1 MRPIR
6 FSVNLSKVHGSQL
19 IRMQN
24 SEGKQ
29 EIFIAIP
36 TSRLFVPQD
45 SNDCHII
52 VMAIDTP
59 NSQFSDFVVKPYL
72 TQTDY
77 ESLSQDQRNQ
87 LPILGRGKF
96 IKERQNKSLY
106 NTAAVVDVSDNVFD
120 TTGLASPSFR
130 TNTPT
135 EGRNNFN
142 QQQNYQQNY
151 GQHSL

>member
-29 EIFIAIP
+29 EVFIAVP
-36 TSRLFVPQD
+36 TSKLFVPQD
-45 SNDCHII
+45 SQDCHII

-77 ESLSQDQRNQ
+77 ESLSQEQRNQ

-106 NTAAVVDVSDNVFD
+106 NTATVVDFSDTDYDNN
-120 TTGLASPSFR
+120 GLANPSFR
-130 TNTPT
+130 NNTPH
-135 EGRNNFN
+135 EVRNNN
-142 QQQNYQQNY
+142 YPQQNYLQGY
-151 GQHSL
+151 GQSKQ

>member
-6 FSVNLSKVHGSQL
+6 FSINLSKVQGSQL

-29 EIFIAIP
+29 EVFVAVP
-36 TSRLFVPQD
+36 ASRLFVPQD
-45 SNDCHII
+45 TNDCHIV

-77 ESLSQDQRNQ
+77 ESLSQNERNN

-96 IKERQNKSLY
+96 IKERQNKTLY
-106 NTAAVVDVSDNVFD
+106 NTASVVDVSDNIYDNV
-120 TTGLASPSFR
+120 GLASPSIR

-135 EGRNNFN
+135 EGRNGFNN
-142 QQQNYQQNY
+142 QQNCYQGY
-151 GQHSL
+151 GQQQH